1 MSHKGTTR
9 HAHSRSFLQPST
21 GPDNPKTCRTR
32 MGQPK
37 HVNTRINTEDKQAY
51 FCLLCLCGFYGQ
63 GPPLLHP
70 WLQQN
75 WGLWIFPK
83 SAQSAVVLWTTEFCD
98 LLSLWWS
105 SLSFSSSSWQHFRG
119 GPSLS
124 DLWPVSFLCSS
135 DTLMQW
141 TLCSHVYYLRSS
153 VTFPLSC
160 LLWLFPHF
168 LCSWM
173 SCNLL
178 LWMHA
183 VVFLNQKL
191 HFQWDLSWLKVFS

>member
-32 MGQPK
+32 MGKPK

-51 FCLLCLCGFYGQ
+51 FCLLCLCVFYGQ

-98 LLSLWWS
+98 LISLWWS

-124 DLWPVSFLCSS
+124 DLWPVSFFVFFWFF
-135 DTLMQW
+135 DA
-141 TLCSHVYYLRSS
+141 VNS
-153 VTFPLSC
+153 VQSC
-160 LLWLFPHF
+160 LLPLIFCNF
-168 LCSWM
+168 SSVM
-173 SCNLL
+173 SPLTFSSL
-178 LWMHA
+178 SL
-183 VVFLNQKL
+183 FLNEL
-191 HFQWDLSWLKVFS
+191 